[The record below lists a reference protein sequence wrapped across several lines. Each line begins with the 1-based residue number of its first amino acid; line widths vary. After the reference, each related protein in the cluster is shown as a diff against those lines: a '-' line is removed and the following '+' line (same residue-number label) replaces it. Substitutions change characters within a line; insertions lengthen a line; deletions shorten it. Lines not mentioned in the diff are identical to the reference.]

1 MRQYP
6 GAADA
11 PARGGFDLSTRERS
25 EPVGVCSGGKFSR
38 VPRTDFTGL
47 ERGRR
52 RTRQG
57 QISHSALRLASLA
70 AEASEPKGL
79 FSALAGGRFM
89 KPWIARS
96 TPYEETRLF
105 CRTGFRSSTLF
116 RNYDPA
122 V

>member
-25 EPVGVCSGGKFSR
+25 EPVGVCSRGKFSR

-52 RTRQG
+52 RTRQE
-57 QISHSALRLASLA
+57 QISHSALRLQASRPKLPNRRAFLVPWLA
-70 AEASEPKGL
+70 EGS
-79 FSALAGGRFM
+79 
-89 KPWIARS
+89 
-96 TPYEETRLF
+96 
-105 CRTGFRSSTLF
+105 
-116 RNYDPA
+116 
-122 V
+122 

>member
-25 EPVGVCSGGKFSR
+25 EPVGVCSRGKFSR
-38 VPRTDFTGL
+38 VPHRLHRPGTRASANTSGADFTFGV
-47 ERGRR
+47 E
-52 RTRQG
+52 
-57 QISHSALRLASLA
+57 AASLA